1 MKVGDLVRDTDR
13 GDLGLVIQVDVDLVK
28 VMFNDE
34 TEWFELTFLE
44 VINNV

>member
-1 MKVGDLVRDTDR
+1 VKVGDLVRDTDR